1 MTVVSSIR
9 TSTGKLAAGAFLAL
23 SLSLAGCASTQGVNT
38 VSPGAVGQS
47 SRVYHGTIMSVREV
61 TIQPKQSMIGT
72 TAGAVLG
79 GLAGSELGGGDK
91 AQTAGAIGG
100 AVLDVFET
108 QPLAADH
115 PFLSMP
121 NVILTPHMAGITE
134 ESMLRMGQGVV
145 GETRAILGGEK
156 PVNFCNP
163 DVWERYRARFPS

>member
-9 TSTGKLAAGAFLAL
+9 TSAGKLAAGAFLAL

-47 SRVYHGTIMSVREV
+47 SRVYHGTVMSVREV

-72 TAGAVLG
+72 AAGAVLG

-100 AVLDVFET
+100 A
-108 QPLAADH
+108 
-115 PFLSMP
+115 
-121 NVILTPHMAGITE
+121 
-134 ESMLRMGQGVV
+134 
-145 GETRAILGGEK
+145 ILGGMAGNAAGKAVGTGKGFAYVVRFSSGETQEITQGADVYIAPGT
-156 PVNFCNP
+156 PVDIIASP
-163 DVWERYRARFPS
+163 DGWKLVPAAAY

>member
-47 SRVYHGTIMSVREV
+47 SRVYHGTVMSVREV

-72 TAGAVLG
+72 AAGAVLG

-100 AVLDVFET
+100 AV
-108 QPLAADH
+108 
-115 PFLSMP
+115 
-121 NVILTPHMAGITE
+121 AG
-134 ESMLRMGQGVV
+134 GVV
-145 GETRAILGGEK
+145 GNEAGKAMSTKRGYAYIVRFSTGDVKEIIQGADVYIAPGTQVDIIAGADGWKLVPRGG
-156 PVNFCNP
+156 
-163 DVWERYRARFPS
+163 Y